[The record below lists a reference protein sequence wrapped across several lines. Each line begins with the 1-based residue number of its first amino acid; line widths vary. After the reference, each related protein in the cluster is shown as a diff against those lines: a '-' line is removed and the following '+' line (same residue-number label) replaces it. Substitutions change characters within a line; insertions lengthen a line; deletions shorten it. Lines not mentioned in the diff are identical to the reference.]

1 MDFILGPTVTQKSSS
16 DFIAA
21 CIPLKNEGL
30 CKVLVHKERCQA
42 KCIFS
47 CSASW
52 VSCVC
57 MNSLLFPTRMI
68 RNITLAKVLSKISV
82 KIGEPKGA
90 VKLPD
95 FLWSPSSN
103 GRNALVLWLFPL
115 RRWRIQG
122 VALQWTFHV
131 LCTICFLK
139 HQLDRTST
147 VHAISQD

>member
-1 MDFILGPTVTQKSSS
+1 MDFIWGPTVTQKSSS

-122 VALQWTFHV
+122 VALHWTFHV
-131 LCTICFLK
+131 LCTVCFLK